1 MTSAITAVIVTAF
14 CPGVKDLKASVI
26 RRTGAGRRSVMSG
39 LHPHDLLE
47 GIQGLVPYGQRELQP
62 EGGLVGR
69 HRVLRR
75 VLQRAVGR
83 LAGEVVGLLLGRLD
97 VLQSF
102 GEHAGEVV
110 VRALRRTRAGAV

>member
-47 GIQGLVPYGQRELQP
+47 GVEGLVADGERQLQP
-62 EGGLVGR
+62 EGRLVRR
-69 HRVLRR
+69 HRVLRG
-75 VLQRAVGR
+75 VLQAAVGD
-83 LAGEVVGLLLGRLD
+83 LYGEVVGLLLGGLD
-97 VLQSF
+97 ALQALR
-102 GEHAGEVV
+102 EQAGEI
-110 VRALRRTRAGAV
+110 R